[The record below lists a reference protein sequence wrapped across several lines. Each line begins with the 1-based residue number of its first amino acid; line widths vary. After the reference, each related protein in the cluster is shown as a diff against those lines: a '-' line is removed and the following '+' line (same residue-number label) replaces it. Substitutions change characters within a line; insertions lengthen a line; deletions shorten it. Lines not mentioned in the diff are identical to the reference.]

1 MLQLLPRDDIA
12 PPTVDGPSD
21 DERIS
26 ESILSSERSPRCVR
40 GHAHRR
46 RVRLR
51 DRLCAKGVA
60 DGTIARV
67 AIMAASVR
75 ERLLA
80 GIDAEL
86 LLLPISTASGHV
98 RVLLLRQEGVV
109 RRECRSSSFRV
120 AMLAGLEPH
129 GGRWDWGGS
138 VAQRDLFDAKHAEG
152 KLRIEIA
159 DFLGRLVA
167 VVVIPPSD
175 VDAEGE
181 HRPTGAGDVGCGEDI
196 ALDATADDVLD
207 QCRRVSADLEDLRE

>member
-1 MLQLLPRDDIA
+1 
-12 PPTVDGPSD
+12 
-21 DERIS
+21 
-26 ESILSSERSPRCVR
+26 
-40 GHAHRR
+40 
-46 RVRLR
+46 
-51 DRLCAKGVA
+51 
-60 DGTIARV
+60 
-67 AIMAASVR
+67 
-75 ERLLA
+75 
-80 GIDAEL
+80 
-86 LLLPISTASGHV
+86 ISTASGHV

-138 VAQRDLFDAKHAEG
+138 VAQRDLFDAKHTEG

-159 DFLGRLVA
+159 DYLGRLVA

-196 ALDATADDVLD
+196 TLDATADDVLD
-207 QCRRVSADLEDLRE
+207 QCRRVSAELEDVREVLLRNSVELVMDDLADHVKARVVHAERSYHPRQLIGRVRDVGSGAGESRDTAPVAGQADLEQQILLGAEVRVHRARAHADPGGDVPGL